1 MYRAVVCVGAWL
13 IEGEREVLSRLQRA
27 GVPGPV
33 VGSGGV
39 GSLSFVN
46 PRNHRLRSNDELT
59 GIKEEILD
67 RNRHLILCRGGGN
80 RDQHGCHREYGQIQ

>member
-1 MYRAVVCVGAWL
+1 VVCVGAWL

-46 PRNHRLRSNDELT
+46 PRNRRPRSNGELT

-67 RNRHLILCRGGGN
+67 RNRHIILCRGGGN